1 MNTQQQA
8 AQEDYAAN
16 AEKIAALLKELQR
29 LNEEQTWLMSIIS
42 AEYGETDGETE

>member
-1 MNTQQQA
+1 MMNTQQA

-16 AEKIAALLKELQR
+16 AAKIAALLKELQR

-42 AEYGETDGETE
+42 ADYGETEGV